1 MLLSWMFKGVYTQR
15 RREQNGSFS
24 NSVKTDYL
32 GRFQDSSRL
41 ARLKQHLPL
50 PSTFHKFH

>member
-1 MLLSWMFKGVYTQR
+1 MLLSWMFEGVDTQR
-15 RREQNGSFS
+15 RRELNG
-24 NSVKTDYL
+24 NSVKTNYL

-50 PSTFHKFH
+50 PSTFHKFHYI